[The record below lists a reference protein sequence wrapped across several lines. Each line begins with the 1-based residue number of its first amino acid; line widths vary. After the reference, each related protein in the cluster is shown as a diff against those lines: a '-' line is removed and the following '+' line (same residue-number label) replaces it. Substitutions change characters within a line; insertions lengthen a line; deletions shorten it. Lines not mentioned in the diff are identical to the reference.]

1 MKHLVWLVVG
11 GIALGA
17 QPSQAQL
24 EPIGVP
30 KGVVRFEISGDWTS
44 YNSRFLNGDDY
55 AARYARYESRMRSW
69 GIRLKFGLLSPP
81 GPLVRVAHKLRR
93 SLGEQ

>member
-30 KGVVRFEISGDWTS
+30 RGVVRFTLSGDWTS
-44 YNSRFLNGDDY
+44 YNSRFLNGNEQSP
-55 AARYARYESRMRSW
+55 APGSRQSPS
-69 GIRLKFGLLSPP
+69 GIVNR
-81 GPLVRVAHKLRR
+81 
-93 SLGEQ
+93 